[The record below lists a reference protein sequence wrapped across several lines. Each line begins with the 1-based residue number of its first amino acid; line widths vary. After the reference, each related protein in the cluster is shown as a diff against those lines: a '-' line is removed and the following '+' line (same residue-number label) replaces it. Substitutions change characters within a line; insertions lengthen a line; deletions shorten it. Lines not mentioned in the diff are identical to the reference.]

1 MNLFPVKMQGGG
13 KFEHFLFLE
22 LSQICVI
29 MIIHTNDDQIPTVC
43 IPGALYSLLLPS
55 LYP

>member
-43 IPGALYSLLLPS
+43 IPGALYSLLLPL